1 MFPLGP
7 DVSYDKRTLHDGS
20 VAYVF
25 RHRELGDLGRVIVQA
40 RGETSCQCTAE
51 VCGDPSDPMTEKR
64 REIFAPLGTALLQ
77 QFEEAYAQR
86 GIPATL
92 DPPPPSLP
100 PDRSSIESKIIVCE
114 QCNAPVAQ
122 LIFADNASAPGYLED
137 YARLMYPQ
145 YSRVDV
151 PTWIIGP
158 PLGDEPPPERAAE
171 LLQVWPTRG
180 VKQRLSPAEFNPQ
193 LEALATGHCK

>member
-7 DVSYDKRTLHDGS
+7 DVSYDKRTLTDGS

-77 QFEEAYAQR
+77 RFKDAYAQR

-92 DPPPPSLP
+92 DPPPPSPP
-100 PDRSSIESKIIVCE
+100 PDRSSIESRIIVCE
-114 QCNAPVAQ
+114 QCNAPVA
-122 LIFADNASAPGYLED
+122 LPSGAERGRPPSALASARIYRTSSPTD
-137 YARLMYPQ
+137 AVN
-145 YSRVDV
+145 RVHFS
-151 PTWIIGP
+151 
-158 PLGDEPPPERAAE
+158 
-171 LLQVWPTRG
+171 Q
-180 VKQRLSPAEFNPQ
+180 
-193 LEALATGHCK
+193 